1 MKKILVVVAALVG
14 LAVAGAPARATVQA
28 QNSATVA
35 KSSSTCVPV
44 AVSTP
49 GASVG
54 LTEFTGANAP
64 AGGWAFVQIRNLE
77 ASNGVWVNDSVNVST
92 TSGVYYLGAAV
103 ATTGVRGDKVAAGKT
118 EPYVLTPG
126 QKWYGVCDKTSGT
139 CDVQVCK
146 HD

>member
-1 MKKILVVVAALVG
+1 MKKVLLVVVGLLG
-14 LAVAGAPARATVQA
+14 LAAVPARATVQA

-64 AGGWAFVQIRNLE
+64 AGGWAYIQIRNLE
-77 ASNGVWVNDSVNVST
+77 ASNALWVNESVSVST
-92 TSGVYYLGAAV
+92 ASGVYYLGAAV
-103 ATTGVRGDKVAAGKT
+103 PTIGVRGDKVAGGKV
-118 EPYVLTPG
+118 ESYVLTPG
-126 QKWYGVCDKTSGT
+126 QKWYGVCDKTTGT